1 VTASG
6 LLICGLCHTFTIAE
20 KLRELFEL
28 EIHVYDPRRIY
39 NWDGRRECLPRPLLQ
54 SHSEL
59 REESG
64 KSRVHE
70 VSPDFHA
77 LLYVPISRM
86 PILKNS
92 NFLFRLR

>member
-1 VTASG
+1 MDA
-6 LLICGLCHTFTIAE
+6 
-20 KLRELFEL
+20 
-28 EIHVYDPRRIY
+28 
-39 NWDGRRECLPRPLLQ
+39 RECLPRPLLQ

-59 REESG
+59 RGRVGG
-64 KSRVHE
+64 KVGYTE